1 MCAKYCT
8 YDITLDDKKCTFKNV
23 CQDYADDFTLDI
35 RVSVNT
41 VSHDSHVFRSW
52 RVMKC

>member
-1 MCAKYCT
+1 VPNIARM
-8 YDITLDDKKCTFKNV
+8 ISPSLIKKCTFKNV